1 MFHDSK
7 LEVAQQ
13 AIHRLSDAELRQEL
27 DSIRQV
33 LRQGSPQLE
42 DFEKVLLYKDELQK
56 RLWLEEDKL
65 AS

>member
-1 MFHDSK
+1 MFRDSK
-7 LEVAQQ
+7 LEANQQ

-56 RLWLEEDKL
+56 RLWLEDD
-65 AS
+65 